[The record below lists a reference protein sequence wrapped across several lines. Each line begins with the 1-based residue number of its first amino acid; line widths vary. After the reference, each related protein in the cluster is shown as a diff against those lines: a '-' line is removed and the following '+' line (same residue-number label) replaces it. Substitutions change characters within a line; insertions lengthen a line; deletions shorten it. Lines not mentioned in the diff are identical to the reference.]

1 MKLNDSSVIFAGMK
15 DQMPFVLYPFPE
27 AIIHLDADAFFASV
41 EQALNPALKGRPVV
55 TGKERG
61 IIACASY
68 QAKEMGVKRGISLAD
83 ARKLCPGLIV
93 LPSDYET
100 YSLYS
105 RRMFNIVRRY
115 TPAVEESS
123 IDEAFAD
130 LGGMRRVFHA
140 SYEQIAQ
147 MIRRDIQDE
156 LDITVSIGLSVSK
169 SLAKLS
175 SKYRKPDCF
184 KAVEGTAIH
193 LFLPKIPIADI
204 CGIGPNSVRLVEKYG
219 VRTAYDFVSRPRDW
233 VSKLLGKPGREVW
246 DELRGAAVYKV
257 EPEEKSSFISISK
270 TKTFSVPSCDTEFV
284 YAKLIRNVESAFIKL
299 RRYRLRA
306 KVVGV
311 MLRRKDYGEEGLEA
325 ALSRATSSTQEAVPL
340 VRLMFDRLYRHDAEY
355 RSTMIFLSRLDDDR
369 DDQLELFADNVRI
382 ERMAGISRAIDAVN
396 EKYGKHTLSLGTSL
410 FLGRARR
417 TSKDEPPVRKQ
428 TLLNG
433 ENARQRL
440 NIPMMM
446 VDV

>member
-1 MKLNDSSVIFAGMK
+1 MK
-15 DQMPFVLYPFPE
+15 DEMPFVLYPFQE

-41 EQALNPALKGRPVV
+41 EQALNPALKGRPIV

-68 QAKEMGVKRGISLAD
+68 EAKARGVKRGITLAD
-83 ARKLCPGLIV
+83 ARKLCPGLVV

-105 RRMFNIVRRY
+105 RRMFNIIRRY
-115 TPAVEESS
+115 TPVVEESS

-130 LGGMRRVFHA
+130 LGGMRRVFHR

-147 MIRRDIQDE
+147 MIRQAVQDE

-169 SLAKLS
+169 SLAKLA

-193 LFLPKIPIADI
+193 LFLPEIEVSAI
-204 CGIGPNSVRLVEKYG
+204 CGMGPNSVRLLEKYG
-219 VRTAYDFVSRPRDW
+219 VKTAYDFVSRPRDW
-233 VSKLLGKPGREVW
+233 VSKLLGKPGREIW
-246 DELRGAAVYKV
+246 DELRGMAVYKV

-270 TKTFSVPSCDTEFV
+270 TKTFSAPSSDREFV
-284 YAKLIRNVESAFIKL
+284 YAKLIRNVESGFIKL

-306 KVVGV
+306 KVAGV

-325 ALSRATSSTQEAVPL
+325 ALSRPTSSTQEVLPL

-355 RSTMIFLSRLDDDR
+355 RSTMIFLSRLEDDR
-369 DDQLELFADNVRI
+369 DDQLELFADNLRI

-417 TSKDEPPVRKQ
+417 TSKDEPPARKQ
-428 TLLNG
+428 ALLDG
-433 ENARQRL
+433 ETARQRL
-440 NIPMMM
+440 NLPMLM